1 MANRDLANLA
11 GLAALAGAG
20 YMYANRDKDKGTTD
34 SNPTRSAGYNSTET
48 RNAPEAKLKAPA
60 ESIADADKSD
70 KSTSISTKG
79 ESGTTTPGTDKSE
92 PNLDVKPTPVKP
104 PKVVS
109 GSDLPPATPL
119 KTITRTYKDPEK
131 QKVYDT
137 LNEKSG
143 ANTSSAQRSDQLQD
157 LSRAVKREDA
167 TKKAA
172 QGDFSDVTRTYTNQD
187 DTPAV
192 KHQEMYDTLNK
203 KSGANTS
210 SARKTD
216 ALAVA
221 SRAARVADAKRRAAK
236 KSTYKSGGTV
246 SSVSKRADGIATKG
260 KTRGKI
266 C

>member
-1 MANRDLANLA
+1 MAKNVGRLA
-11 GLAALAGAG
+11 GLAALAGAA
-20 YMYANRDKDKGTTD
+20 YMMSKDKEKGTTD
-34 SNPTRSAGYNSTET
+34 SNPTRPARPESTET
-48 RNAPEAKLKAPA
+48 RLKSPA
-60 ESIADADKSD
+60 ESIAAADKSD

-104 PKVVS
+104 RNVVT
-109 GSDLPPATPL
+109 GNDLPPATPL
-119 KTITRTYKDPEK
+119 KTITRNYKDPEK

-143 ANTSSAQRSDQLQD
+143 ANTSSALRSDQLAD
-157 LSRAVKREDA
+157 VSRAVNREA
-167 TKKAA
+167 KTSKAA
-172 QGDFSDVTRTYTNQD
+172 QGEFSDVTRTYTKQD
-187 DTPAV
+187 GTPAV
-192 KHQEMYDTLNK
+192 KNQEMYDTLNK

-236 KSTYKSGGTV
+236 QSSYKSGGMT
-246 SSVSKRADGIATKG
+246 SSASSRADGIATKG
-260 KTRGKI
+260 KTRGKL